1 VHYLDAECTKGFHW
15 VLTFLFSFLEKPA
28 ANVPAKDGKMDKQ
41 DSYSESDSETS
52 SGTDGFSDSDSDDM
66 SEDDD
71 SSDEVDTS
79 IGTDDS
85 EDEETPVVCTRPLPF
100 FFCCAY

>member
-15 VLTFLFSFLEKPA
+15 VLTFFSFLEKPA

-79 IGTDDS
+79 SGTDDS

-100 FFCCAY
+100 FFCCVY